1 MTNICCII
9 PARGGSKSIPKKNIK
24 LLGDKPLIAYS
35 IDSAFKAGI
44 EKVFV
49 STDSEEIAK
58 VAKEWGA
65 EVLYVT
71 PLEAKLKGIHQD
83 HSSMYDVLKSEVPKT
98 KGDLILLLQPT
109 SPFREKVHIKSAVS
123 YLTANL
129 EEYDSIISVEK
140 VPDKYNPAQAIIQ
153 TSNGKG
159 MVMGKVSKLK
169 QWLTGK
175 THTEPTLSGVPI
187 SQRLTRRQDHP
198 EAWVPTGSIYL
209 FKASNLAKGS
219 IYGSKVMLLET
230 EPTLNLNSQADWDEA
245 EKLINEKV

>member
-1 MTNICCII
+1 MNIVAFI
-9 PARGGSKSIPKKNIK
+9 PARGGSKSIPQKNLK
-24 LLGDKPLIAYS
+24 ELGGKPLIAYS

-44 EKVFV
+44 EQVFV

-65 EVLYVT
+65 EILMRS
-71 PLEAKLKGIHQD
+71 PSLAKD
-83 HSSMYDVLKSEVPKT
+83 DTSMYDVLKSEVPKT

-109 SPFREKVHIKSAVS
+109 SPFREKVHIKSAIS

-129 EEYDSIISVEK
+129 EEYDSIVSVEK
-140 VPDKYNPAQAIIQ
+140 IPDKYNPAQAIIQ

-209 FKASNLAKGS
+209 FKASNLVKGS

-230 EPTLNLNSQADWDEA
+230 EPILNLNSQEDWDEA
-245 EKLINEKV
+245 EKQNAKS